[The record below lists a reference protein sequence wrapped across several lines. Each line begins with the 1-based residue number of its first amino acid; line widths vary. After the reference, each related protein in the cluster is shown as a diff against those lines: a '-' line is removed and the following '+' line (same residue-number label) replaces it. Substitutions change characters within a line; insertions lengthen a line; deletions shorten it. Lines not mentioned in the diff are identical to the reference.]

1 MNYNTYYTVP
11 YDDKKHLNL
20 LFDKFYSKKDQAEK
34 LVHGHFPNL
43 RVFRSYLELKFRED
57 TWSDFKVLMK
67 SDMAIG
73 FGFLHDLRPTSC
85 SLSIA
90 LFEKYQRS
98 GAGVVL
104 GWKMLEHIFSK
115 YERFNR
121 VFAWVFESNTQ
132 SLKLHQ
138 HAANRGWVEYHGRL
152 PDQYMLSGVSYGTH
166 IFSIT
171 REQFDMILSK
181 VENRPTTY

>member
-1 MNYNTYYTVP
+1 MNYNMYYIVP
-11 YDDKKHLNL
+11 YEERKHFDL
-20 LFDKFYSKKDQAEK
+20 LFDFYSKKGQAEK
-34 LVHGHFPNL
+34 LVHGHFSNPL
-43 RVFRSYLELKFRED
+43 VFRSYLELKFRED

-73 FGFLHDLRPTSC
+73 FGFLHDLRPNSC
-85 SLSIA
+85 CLSIA
-90 LFEKYQRS
+90 LFEKYQGS

-104 GWKMLEHIFSK
+104 GWKMLKHIFSK
-115 YERFNR
+115 YEGFNR
-121 VFAWVFESNTQ
+121 VFAWVFDSNCQ

-152 PDQYMLSGVSYGTH
+152 PDQYMLSGVSYGTR

-171 REQFDMILSK
+171 REKFDMILSK

>member
-1 MNYNTYYTVP
+1 MNYNMYYIVP
-11 YDDKKHLNL
+11 YEEKKHFDI
-20 LFDKFYSKKDQAEK
+20 LFDFYSKKDQAEK

-115 YERFNR
+115 YGFNR

-171 REQFDMILSK
+171 REKFDMILSK